1 MKKGDILSVQ
11 FPFSDLRILKRR
23 PALVVAV
30 EAPDVTVAFITSNL
44 AGRQP
49 YDVVVQPNS
58 VNRLRNASLIRV
70 IKVATLAPSMIYG
83 RVGELTAAELRQVDA
98 GLREALQLLDAQSI

>member
-11 FPFSDLRILKRR
+11 FPFSSMQELKRR

-44 AGRQP
+44 ANRQA
-49 YDVVVQPNS
+49 YDVVVQPNIL
-58 VNRLRNASLIRV
+58 NGLRYSSLIRV
-70 IKVATLAPSMIYG
+70 VKMATPDSRMIYG
-83 RVGELTAAELRQVDA
+83 RVGELSIAELQQVDT
-98 GLREALQLLDAQSI
+98 GLRAGFALQA

>member
-11 FPFSDLRILKRR
+11 FPFSDMRVLKRR

-44 AGRQP
+44 AGRQA

-58 VNRLRNASLIRV
+58 INRLRNASLIRV
-70 IKVATLAPSMIYG
+70 VKMVTLNPGMIYG
-83 RVGELTAAELRQVDA
+83 RIGELTAVELQQVDA
-98 GLREALQLLDAQSI
+98 GLRQGLQLI

>member
-11 FPFSDLRILKRR
+11 FPFSDMRNLKRR

-49 YDVVVQPNS
+49 YDVVLQPNA
-58 VNRLRNASLIRV
+58 VNRLRNISLVRV
-70 IKVATLAPSMIYG
+70 VKMATLDPSMIYG

-98 GLREALQLLDAQSI
+98 GLRKALQLSDTGST

>member
-11 FPFSDLRILKRR
+11 FPFTNMQVLKRR

-44 AGRQP
+44 DASQP
-49 YDVVVQPNS
+49 YDVLLQPTAL
-58 VNRLRNASLIRV
+58 NRLKQVSLVRV
-70 IKVATLAPSMIYG
+70 VKMATLDPGLIYG
-83 RVGELTAAELRQVDA
+83 RIGELTATEQQQVDA
-98 GLREALQLLDAQSI
+98 GLRLVLQLF